1 MNNYMGNGL
10 AVPHIKTEPGGI
22 SMLEIKNVSK
32 SFPGV
37 KALKDISVQFQN
49 GEIHALLGENGA
61 GKSTLMK
68 IICGIYKADSGLVE
82 LDGKTLHLAGY
93 GDAVKH
99 HISMVHQEIQ
109 MIPESSIAENIVN
122 DKMSRFTKFGFVNW
136 KEINSFAKKYMEE
149 VGLEFPPDQKV
160 RFLSAAHKQ
169 LIQIAKALSADT
181 KVLLLDEPTSSLT
194 QHEANVLFDLV
205 RKLKEKGLV
214 IIFVSHKL
222 EEVQMIADKVT
233 VFRDGAL
240 VGTGAIAQMDNSTII
255 KMMIGREF
263 AYHYRGRLDAYEN
276 EVALEVKNVKSRL
289 HGLDNISF
297 QVHKGEIL
305 GFYGL
310 VGSGRTELIRT
321 VLNIDKRDEG
331 EVYLWGRKIEIDSF
345 QTALSRYR
353 IGYVTENRKEEGL
366 FLGHSVAMNICVNSL
381 WKSYCEKI
389 PLIRLKKE
397 QENAGIYAKR
407 LEIKTPS
414 LDTLAGK
421 LSGGNQQK
429 ISIAKWLAADCDIL
443 IIDEPTVGVDI
454 GAKEYIHDLI
464 WDLATKE
471 NKTVILISSDM
482 NEMISLARRILIFKD
497 KRIVAELK
505 GEEFFAQ
512 SGEKISAEIGK
523 SFV

>member
-1 MNNYMGNGL
+1 
-10 AVPHIKTEPGGI
+10 
-22 SMLEIKNVSK
+22 MLEIKHVSK

-37 KALKDISVQFQN
+37 KALKDISVEFQN

-68 IICGIYKADSGLVE
+68 IICGIYKADEGTVVM
-82 LDGKTLHLAGY
+82 DGTPLKLNGY
-93 GDAVKH
+93 GDAVRH

-136 KEINSFAKKYMEE
+136 KEINEFARKYMDE
-149 VGLEFPPDQKV
+149 VGLEFEPEKKV

-194 QHEANVLFDLV
+194 QHEANILFELV
-205 RKLKEKGLV
+205 RKLRDKGLV

-222 EEVQMIADKVT
+222 EEVQLIADKVT
-233 VFRDGAL
+233 VFRDGSL
-240 VGTGAIAQMDNSTII
+240 VGTGDIKQMDNPTII

-263 AYHYRGRLDAYEN
+263 AYHYRGELNAYNN
-276 EVALEVKNVKSRL
+276 EVILEAKNICSRI
-289 HGLDNISF
+289 HGIENMSF
-297 QVHKGEIL
+297 QVHQGEIL

-321 VLNIDKRDEG
+321 VLNIDKRDGG
-331 EVYLWGRKIEIDSF
+331 EIYLRGKPIEIDSF
-345 QTALSRYR
+345 KTALHKYR

-366 FLGHSVAMNICVNSL
+366 FLEHSVAMNVCVNSL
-381 WKSYCEKI
+381 WKSYYPKV
-389 PLIRLKKE
+389 PFIRLKQE
-397 QENAGIYAKR
+397 QKNAEKYVRK
-407 LEIKTPS
+407 LEIKTPG
-414 LDTLAGK
+414 LAALAGK

-443 IIDEPTVGVDI
+443 VIDEPTVGVDI

-464 WDLATKE
+464 WDLVTKE

-482 NEMISLARRILIFKD
+482 NEMISLARRILVFKD
-497 KRIVAELK
+497 KQIVAELK
-505 GEEFFAQ
+505 GEKFFAQ
-512 SGEKISAEIGK
+512 PGSVISEEIGK